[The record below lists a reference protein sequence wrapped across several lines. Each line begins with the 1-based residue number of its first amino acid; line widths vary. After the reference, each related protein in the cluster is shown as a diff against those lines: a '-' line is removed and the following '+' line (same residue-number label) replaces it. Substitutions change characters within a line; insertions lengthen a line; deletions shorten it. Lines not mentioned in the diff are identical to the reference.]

1 MARTVPAAI
10 AALVGQVN
18 IRVLWLV
25 KWELNTGTRYYSSGP
40 SVSFGG
46 NTYEANRIRTVSSV
60 VAQYVDRKRR
70 DFPRLS
76 ITFDNLADNSSS
88 SFPFTLLDAAEIF
101 EDKKLTV
108 YAYFPDQGEGLEV
121 WWGYSGRPKFEDG
134 EKTVEVTGSFLWDSR
149 ELVVPSKSLPQ
160 AGFETL
166 ETNRNKDPLALDIV
180 LPLVYGVSNFKIRPT
195 IYSARVEA
203 GQFYVNFIISG
214 TAAGLPFQTND
225 ITPAN
230 CRLFGTAPALSVE
243 FHPGGTDIAPTNFTR
258 FPDGIAHNDVA
269 YGVAVFA
276 ITEQIKDKLDDIEP
290 HDIKL
295 TVANGRKLIDT
306 SLPSENPVLIL
317 KDVLRDPLYGL
328 GLANASFDST
338 AVSAAASYASSKWQ
352 ARLELHERMSIG
364 DFVQAMCTDIHGY
377 ITFNNGLIQI
387 GCKNNSE
394 GSVATFATI
403 DSGFGGR
410 KIHEDRVESWEEDGS
425 EVINQV
431 RIEYRKKNHQKREL
445 IMYDP
450 AAQARAGLNIKKVS
464 EESVEILSLYLDG
477 QVQISGATTL
487 REELNGNLFIS
498 FASPI
503 VEGLLPA
510 PGDVITVRSP
520 GIFNNASNH
529 EFRII
534 AQTFEL
540 GDEPLCRFTCQVYK
554 PAIYD
559 YSTAGIGFD
568 LLRGGEDTSLQ
579 GRPPDV
585 IPVSLQI
592 KDVVANDTEGKL
604 ATVLAMWTY
613 PTVDLAA
620 EQADGIFREYPIGSV
635 QLWWHYTDESE
646 NEARMGKEIKY
657 PTAQG
662 EFQIDYHKN
671 RSIKVWFVALGHNRS
686 RAKLGMEPDST
697 KASALQF
704 DLGATAGT
712 GSIINTAAFNVN
724 DYTFIENEINRVF
737 SKTAGTITFYP
748 GGGGSKVA
756 FFNTT
761 AIAHPVGTEI
771 AVAKESYPSLT
782 LPLTAPR
789 FTYKV
794 VTGLVARQKSDGV
807 RAKWN
812 DVDAANREVYLL
824 YWSTEAD
831 AGTNPAKLG
840 ISTPAWYLSNPEAP
854 PAGINLS
861 KNDDLAHLIDRL
873 DIGGTDIPVFV
884 RVAARNG
891 KHNFSVTL
899 STLETNAAGGSLIP
913 DPTDAPSTP
922 HASLIISQAPNL
934 ATSVADSKDVF
945 RVFASQANNSLT
957 FAQTGTRLLI
967 LIFRDAGDTKDDPWP
982 FVIDDQSVTF
992 VDVPVIGTL
1001 GKSRIHRRNVA
1012 DNGAG
1017 GRTKS
1022 PVVSIPFF
1030 AGGKVTSLAGI
1041 TGLAITSIVPIANS
1055 KGRKSDVNYTF
1066 TQPNP
1071 AALIAKAFVM
1081 QKNSAEAVFSKE
1093 AKNPLLDEETMQLPG
1108 VKTDVIRVGH
1118 PKNDAGQYK
1127 IRLVSVDGTT
1137 LESAIFNS
1145 TSQEEDTAPPNN
1157 GVAITVNRAKLKGKG
1172 LVVDFVLPVAQMNTH
1187 EKNVLIIHD
1196 DNSTGAGRKF
1206 FDIVTG
1212 AWVATYPDG
1221 STELAFGKGGFPS
1234 APIDKSALYSGGRTT
1249 AYLRVGVWNRFNGGS
1264 ATYSGDLSTPITQAG
1279 SDGDPLA
1286 TDNAVP
1292 SSLSTPFLNADKGR
1306 ITARNMRADANNVT
1320 EQYKEVVFEI
1330 VTAADAQFT
1339 MFDPDTGTI
1348 TGPEKRLN
1356 IGKSGHKTVKVN
1368 RRQLKADLGT
1378 ANFNSFR
1385 IRAYYYVANSFGT
1398 SAKSPN
1404 SASLALATLF
1414 DTIADD
1420 IDIPS
1425 APPAPTIKYKNDHFI
1440 IFIPRPTANINTL
1453 SKMEVTI
1460 RIDNSGGGTIGYITS
1475 TGNTWAASGSQVWLD
1490 AGLSGE
1496 FHINLSK
1503 AQLQSLF
1510 SGAFNIVSASR
1521 ASNSITTSTFNES
1534 SLTNRLLSDIKGHL
1548 NTREVPSVLD
1558 VGTTLNTPV
1567 QILENGDMLY
1577 SITAGGASVDKW
1589 KRRQTPFTSR
1599 TNITTTNTEN
1609 AWWDKNNHAIVW
1621 RSNLSRIDSN
1631 LHRRFLPGE
1640 YFTIT
1645 FMAKTDGSF
1654 GVAPV
1659 VVLRI
1664 RRDDTTDDTE
1674 AAVSIPLTAISTT
1687 FKMYGGILRLSTS
1700 AGALTADKFLSFETV
1715 ATLSATNNIIIDK
1728 IMGVRGQQPFAFS
1741 PRPIFEQ
1748 GPGSTLTGLSEDFDN
1763 ASFVSTGTPDISPAS
1778 GLGGGFFPPGSGGGF
1793 AAL

>member
-1 MARTVPAAI
+1 MARTVPAGI
-10 AALVGQVN
+10 ASLVGAVN

-25 KWELNTGTRYYSSGP
+25 KWELNTGTRYFSSGP

-76 ITFDNLADNSSS
+76 ITFDNLADNGSST
-88 SFPFTLLDAAEIF
+88 FPFTALDAAEIF

-108 YAYFPDQGEGLEV
+108 YAYFPLQGEGMEV
-121 WWGYSGRPKFEDG
+121 WWGYSGRPKFDPA

-214 TAAGLPFQTND
+214 TAAGLPFATSD
-225 ITPAN
+225 ITAAN

-243 FHPGGTDIAPTNFTR
+243 FHPGGTDVAPTNLTR
-258 FPDGIAHNDVA
+258 FPDGVAHNDVA

-328 GLANASFDST
+328 GLANASFDSS

-364 DFVQAMCTDIHGY
+364 DFVQAMCTDIHAY

-387 GCKNNSE
+387 GCKNNAES
-394 GSVATFATI
+394 SVATFATI
-403 DSGFGGR
+403 DSGVSAR
-410 KIHEDRVESWEEDGS
+410 KIHMDDVESWEEDGS

-431 RIEYRKKNHQKREL
+431 RIEYRKKNRQKREL

-450 AAQARAGLNIKKVS
+450 TAQTRAGANIKKVS
-464 EESVEILSLYLDG
+464 EESVDMLSLYLDA

-510 PGDVITVRSP
+510 PGDVIEVRSP
-520 GIFNNASNH
+520 DIFNNASNRF
-529 EFRII
+529 FRVI

-620 EQADGIFREYPIGSV
+620 ERTDGIFREHPIGSV

-686 RAKLGMEPDST
+686 RAKLGLIPDAT
-697 KASALQF
+697 KTGALWA
-704 DLGATAGT
+704 DLAALSGIAGVSPTTAFTVGNY
-712 GSIINTAAFNVN
+712 I
-724 DYTFIENEINRVF
+724 FIENEINRVF
-737 SKTAGTITFYP
+737 SKTATLLELYP
-748 GGGGSKVA
+748 GSGGSKQA
-756 FFNTT
+756 FFDTV
-761 AIAHPVGTEI
+761 AIAHPIGTEV

-794 VTGLVARQKSDGV
+794 VTGLVARQRGDGV
-807 RAKWN
+807 RTKWN

-840 ISTPAWYLSNPEAP
+840 ISAPAWYLSNPEAP

-861 KNDDLAHLIDRL
+861 KNDDLAHLIL
-873 DIGGTDIPVFV
+873 QEDIGGTGVPVFV

-899 STLETNAAGGSLIP
+899 SVLATNEAGGSLIP

-922 HASLIISQAPNL
+922 SLALIQSQAPNL

-1041 TGLAITSIVPIANS
+1041 TGLAITSVVPIANT

-1066 TQPNP
+1066 TQPAAP
-1071 AALIAKAFVM
+1071 ALIAKAFVM

-1108 VKTDVIRVGH
+1108 VKVDTIRVGH

-1157 GVAITVNRAKLKGKG
+1157 GAAITILRTKLKKG
-1172 LVVDFVLPVAQMNTH
+1172 SFLIVDFVKPILQMNTY
-1187 EKNVLIIHD
+1187 EKTVLVIHD
-1196 DNSTGAGRKF
+1196 NNETGTGRKF
-1206 FDIVTG
+1206 FDPFTSTWVT
-1212 AWVATYPDG
+1212 TYPDG
-1221 STELAFGKGGFPS
+1221 SQELLFEQGIRVARNELFVAS
-1234 APIDKSALYSGGRTT
+1234 RT
-1249 AYLRVGVWNRFNGGS
+1249 RVYIRIGIKNRFNGGS
-1264 ATYSGDLSTPITQAG
+1264 TTYSGDLVAFIDSSFVAGNPSEPDDVTEDIAGPGAVTSLIGDWTNRKGYKFTWVEPTTNIKSLRGYRVAYSDNAVVNWMNPHTGALVANEAAATIFVKDTHHTTHLKFSQLASQFQAGVKIKVTPVNIVNGIETNGTATTSAFVPSLADDPALGDATAPATPSAPDVQEFYGEFQVTAAAPATGVNSLLEFQYVISTSSSAPVGDPVVGVSGVQRIKRSGGGVNFRRSLATSATVWFYVRARNSSVPLSWSGWSVGTSSAAYSRPLDDVIGTAVPTLPQPAEQVGQTSGSGHTTTLFRLSSGSSAVNGFYTGMTLFIPTLGDTNKVRRIVDYVGSTRTATLETALSVTPSNGVGYDIYRGNIGWSNFDQTGSVSATCMRVWLDTEADENVVELFLSGGENAFSLTHIQIQQIRKSSGAIKREQTIPVSSIPVFVFRSPVGYTPIFRVRMRNLYRGGG
-1279 SDGDPLA
+1279 SDGWSA
-1286 TDNAVP
+1286 W
-1292 SSLSTPFLNADKGR
+1292 SS
-1306 ITARNMRADANNVT
+1306 
-1320 EQYKEVVFEI
+1320 
-1330 VTAADAQFT
+1330 
-1339 MFDPDTGTI
+1339 
-1348 TGPEKRLN
+1348 
-1356 IGKSGHKTVKVN
+1356 
-1368 RRQLKADLGT
+1368 
-1378 ANFNSFR
+1378 
-1385 IRAYYYVANSFGT
+1385 YVQGYASGT
-1398 SAKSPN
+1398 SVPLPYTPA
-1404 SASLALATLF
+1404 ALPPPQT
-1414 DTIADD
+1414 DYQDD
-1420 IDIPS
+1420 
-1425 APPAPTIKYKNDHFI
+1425 
-1440 IFIPRPTANINTL
+1440 
-1453 SKMEVTI
+1453 
-1460 RIDNSGGGTIGYITS
+1460 
-1475 TGNTWAASGSQVWLD
+1475 
-1490 AGLSGE
+1490 
-1496 FHINLSK
+1496 
-1503 AQLQSLF
+1503 
-1510 SGAFNIVSASR
+1510 
-1521 ASNSITTSTFNES
+1521 SNY
-1534 SLTNRLLSDIKGHL
+1534 
-1548 NTREVPSVLD
+1548 P
-1558 VGTTLNTPV
+1558 
-1567 QILENGDMLY
+1567 
-1577 SITAGGASVDKW
+1577 
-1589 KRRQTPFTSR
+1589 TSR
-1599 TNITTTNTEN
+1599 YN
-1609 AWWDKNNHAIVW
+1609 
-1621 RSNLSRIDSN
+1621 
-1631 LHRRFLPGE
+1631 FL
-1640 YFTIT
+1640 
-1645 FMAKTDGSF
+1645 
-1654 GVAPV
+1654 
-1659 VVLRI
+1659 
-1664 RRDDTTDDTE
+1664 
-1674 AAVSIPLTAISTT
+1674 
-1687 FKMYGGILRLSTS
+1687 
-1700 AGALTADKFLSFETV
+1700 
-1715 ATLSATNNIIIDK
+1715 
-1728 IMGVRGQQPFAFS
+1728 
-1741 PRPIFEQ
+1741 
-1748 GPGSTLTGLSEDFDN
+1748 
-1763 ASFVSTGTPDISPAS
+1763 
-1778 GLGGGFFPPGSGGGF
+1778 
-1793 AAL
+1793 